1 MEPVIIDNFLN
12 ELDFKKLSNLDLKKI
27 KKNEIHVY
35 HNQINLKDEVISECL
50 TENTVRDLQNSYHE
64 KAINLLKKL
73 CPEKLSLYEYSE
85 FHIIETGA
93 DYKYP
98 IHDDTPNKLLS
109 GVVYLKPNINSG
121 TSFYKN
127 KKGDGK
133 KEILWKQNRAV
144 FFSRKERE
152 TWHSYKG
159 DGKNNRLALV
169 YNLMTNDIR
178 KVCKLENK
186 SFFITKFRHSI
197 NPYLYRY
204 FKRLI

>member
-109 GVVYLKPNINSG
+109 GVVYLKPSINSG

>member
-1 MEPVIIDNFLN
+1 MEPIIIDNFLN
-12 ELDFKKLSNLDLKKI
+12 ELDFKRLSNLDLKKI

-50 TENTVRDLQNSYHE
+50 TENIVRSLQNNYHE

-109 GVVYLKPNINSG
+109 GVVYLKPSVNSG

-133 KEILWKQNRAV
+133 KEIIWKKKEQ
-144 FFSRKERE
+144 FFSRRERE
-152 TWHSYKG
+152 T
-159 DGKNNRLALV
+159 
-169 YNLMTNDIR
+169 
-178 KVCKLENK
+178 
-186 SFFITKFRHSI
+186 
-197 NPYLYRY
+197 
-204 FKRLI
+204 

>member
-1 MEPVIIDNFLN
+1 MEPIIIDNFLN
-12 ELDFKKLSNLDLKKI
+12 ELDFKRLSNLDLKKI

-50 TENTVRDLQNSYHE
+50 TENIVRSLQNNYHE
-64 KAINLLKKL
+64 KAINILKKL

-109 GVVYLKPNINSG
+109 GVVYLKPSVNSG

-133 KEILWKQNRAV
+133 KEIIWKKNRAV
-144 FFSRKERE
+144 FFSRRERE

-169 YNLMTNDIR
+169 YNLMTSDIR

-186 SFFITKFRHSI
+186 NFFITKFRHSI